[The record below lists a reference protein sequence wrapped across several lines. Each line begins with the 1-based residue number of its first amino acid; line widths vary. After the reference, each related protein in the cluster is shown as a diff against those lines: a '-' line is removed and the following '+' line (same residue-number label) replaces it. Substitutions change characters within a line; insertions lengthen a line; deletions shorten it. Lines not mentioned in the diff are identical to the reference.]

1 MEFILLEAIT
11 GEKVAIRITEITSIS
26 DNEKKKRVEVVT
38 KTGTWNISPKYS
50 VAAIVK
56 SIEENHLTI

>member
-26 DNEKKKRVEVVT
+26 DNEKKERVEVVT

-56 SIEENHLTI
+56 SIEENL

>member
-11 GEKVAIRITEITSIS
+11 GEKIAIRITEITAIS

-38 KTGTWNISPKYS
+38 KTETWNISPKYS

-56 SIEENHLTI
+56 SIEENL